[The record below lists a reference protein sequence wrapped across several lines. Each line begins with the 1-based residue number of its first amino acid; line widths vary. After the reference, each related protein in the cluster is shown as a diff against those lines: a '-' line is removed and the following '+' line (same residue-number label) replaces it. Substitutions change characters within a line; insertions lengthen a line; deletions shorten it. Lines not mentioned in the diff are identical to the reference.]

1 MHDGGDGYAELLEA
15 GQEAKRG
22 IRPQILVRTCD
33 NPAVLAKGRES
44 RGVIFKE
51 ERMKRA
57 RITLARLMIVVAV
70 VAVELAAFIVACR
83 RVGGDWVLGLPP
95 MGVACQIG
103 LLCAVLSRGLSRAFW
118 TGFVVFG
125 CAMMAHF
132 AWGLYFW
139 ESAVN
144 EPWASYGDFAVGV
157 IETSPWAPQ
166 LLSDGGDVA
175 MAVTWLLPQLAAA
188 CAGGVF
194 VLLATL
200 VMRPFFRVRAL
211 DNGQEKGRASLPP
224 SSEPLGSAEAT
235 H

>member
-1 MHDGGDGYAELLEA
+1 
-15 GQEAKRG
+15 
-22 IRPQILVRTCD
+22 
-33 NPAVLAKGRES
+33 
-44 RGVIFKE
+44 
-51 ERMKRA
+51 MKRA

-70 VAVELAAFIVACR
+70 VAVELAAFIFACR
-83 RVGGDWVLGLPP
+83 RVGGDWVLGLPLT
-95 MGVACQIG
+95 GVACQIG

-144 EPWASYGDFAVGV
+144 DPWASYGDLAVGV
-157 IETSPWAPQ
+157 IYDPQ
-166 LLSDGGDVA
+166 LLEAGEASPGNVA
-175 MAVTWLLPQLAAA
+175 MAVIWFLPQLAAA
-188 CAGGVF
+188 CVGGVF
-194 VLLATL
+194 VLLVTL

-211 DNGQEKGRASLPP
+211 DFGQEKGRASLPP